1 MNSRTSRISVSIAQT
16 SEELKEALDF
26 AGSVYE
32 RNYHTHWTVPPDL
45 FFVAKEDGEIVAT
58 GGLTFAAL
66 HPTISSERYFKLTDR
81 MRGFIRANRERIVE
95 FGRFASIR
103 TLSAKAI
110 LSTAVAYCALAEIDF
125 IFSWAT
131 PHVSKYTCNQL
142 GLNVWP
148 IAVPLDLE
156 SALRDPGWSSPPTGF
171 FQQKQPPMLHLGVV
185 PFWENAARALARE
198 CGAGAVPAWETP
210 MANNVVAVDR
220 KAISSKR
227 SVPRLIR
234 SDRDVAPRGGEA
246 RSVPPIPNIAS
257 VREAAAVLLKGQPKA
272 S

>member
-1 MNSRTSRISVSIAQT
+1 MSSRTSRISVSIAQT
-16 SEELKEALDF
+16 SEELEEALDF

-32 RNYHTHWTVPPDL
+32 RNYRTHWTVPPDL
-45 FFVAKEDGEIVAT
+45 FFVAKENAEIVAT

-66 HPTISSERYFKLTDR
+66 HPTISSERYFKLTDG
-81 MRGFIRANRERIVE
+81 MRRFIRVNRERIVE

-131 PHVSKYTCNQL
+131 PHVSRYTCNQL

-148 IAVPLDLE
+148 IAVPLDLD

-185 PFWENAARALARE
+185 PFWENAARILAQE

-210 MANNVVAVDR
+210 AADAVVAVER
-220 KAISSKR
+220 KVVSPKR

-234 SDRDVAPRGGEA
+234 SDRDVASRGGEA
-246 RSVPPIPNIAS
+246 RRVPPIPNIAS
-257 VREAAAVLLKGQPKA
+257 VREAAAVLLRTQAKPE
-272 S
+272 